1 MLGAEPD
8 PSFVTTE
15 NPVDMRL
22 AAAANATSGPED
34 PTALLSADAERYDTR
49 WTMDRQATL
58 AALDPQARKS
68 LEALSAM
75 REAQIM
81 AFAQLRPAESAQ
93 GARSYNGENGT
104 TAIVIDRTMGRD
116 ATELWALLYEN
127 STVNVN
133 VAAVASGAAGANASC
148 PPSDAAVLDVSFEAP
163 YDERVFVDAS
173 LAEEGLGPDEA
184 LRDPD
189 TLDLYFVDVNAALRY
204 AYGRT
209 GAADAGHPLQIGI
222 FLKPGMYYQSVN
234 ASWDLPAVSFAAG
247 ARIWIRSLSGLRQG
261 TNSAEDTILTCG
273 GMGHAISLS
282 HASPLV
288 SFLGVS
294 IAKCGAVESST
305 RVDASRSGAAVS
317 VVGLKDIVFRNII
330 FARNGN
336 QNASA
341 DGRGGAVAL
350 FAGASAAFE
359 NCIFVQ
365 NDARRGG
372 GAVAVLDGSEARF
385 EGCVFSSNSAPI
397 GGAVLVSGA
406 RAASFLRTGFQR
418 NAAVP
423 PPEMEDDTIS
433 ASIAMT
439 SPAAVEKWLGG
450 AVAVQSAT
458 EAVRFDVAIFEG
470 NAAHFGA
477 AISAA
482 SRVVVTRS
490 QVSGS
495 NGGAVWVRSTEARL
509 ELTAFSGNE
518 NVMPLAAGA
527 VACSGAG
534 ASLSV
539 FASTFDDNW
548 GVYGGAAR
556 VFDGCRANTSLSA
569 FSRNVALA
577 GSGGAVMVGQAAD
590 PGSAVAST
598 WASFDQV
605 EFREN
610 VAGFQDEGQAAEF
623 EADPTLGSGGA
634 LALLAPLDGAVP
646 ISGCLFAKNR
656 AALGGGLFANAS
668 VRIDGDTIF
677 FSNEA
682 GFPWF
687 DAHAQREVQIGGGA
701 LLAFAAAPNHVGG
714 ALFALNKAHG
724 AFGGGLA
731 MLGGSLEIRGPRF
744 LSNAVLGPDSQ
755 GGGIFAQNTI
765 FLGDPR
771 FVAAGNSAEGTF
783 QNVYLLGS
791 GGSSGAANGT
801 ASGAAGVVKSCASC
815 SACQACEP
823 ATGRCKF
830 PADFEAW
837 CEAIG
842 GCSPETCP
850 FVSAG
855 TARFDETDGLRSIR
869 VELDAGPGAGA
880 GAGAASANVNGSCAS
895 FFVPDTLRILGEG
908 AYNLFLIFFLS
919 PETCPFVSA
928 GTARFDETDGLR
940 SIRVELD
947 AGPGAGAGAG
957 AASANVNGSCASFFV
972 PDTLRILGEGA
983 YNLFLIFL
991 QRTITHSIST
1001 GTGELI
1007 VRLGGAFSVE
1017 PGAVLGLQ
1025 LDLLPQRFRSVSNSA
1040 VVEIEQTSIPV
1051 EQLKSQLAWTNRT
1064 LAAELGQRSG
1074 FAAFQTGP
1082 TPADASSSTI
1092 SPGAIVAI
1100 ALGSAAAVLAVV
1112 WGVLAWRRLS
1122 GYRSGPRRP
1131 ELDRDREQRPNAD
1144 VVLVLGETRD
1154 QSRRPPA
1161 GTATFFV

>member
-68 LEALSAM
+68 SKPSM

-104 TAIVIDRTMGRD
+104 TAIVIDRSVGSCPPDRKFAGALGRTKLPTL
-116 ATELWALLYEN
+116 ATCLAGAAPNQPSATADFDVAVCSIVVPVANAVQVSLPITKSGLYRFRAHDETAN
-127 STVNVN
+127 SPTSLAIDLRSDGSTVNVN

-247 ARIWIRSLSGLRQG
+247 ARIW
-261 TNSAEDTILTCG
+261 G
-273 GMGHAISLS
+273 GHYSDVRRHGPRDLPLARL
-282 HASPLV
+282 ALV

-406 RAASFLRTGFQR
+406 ARQERGGPSAGDGGRHHFRLDR
-418 NAAVP
+418 
-423 PPEMEDDTIS
+423 DDE
-433 ASIAMT
+433 
-439 SPAAVEKWLGG
+439 PAAVEKWLGG

-470 NAAHFGA
+470 NAAHFGT

-548 GVYGGAAR
+548 GCTAAR
-556 VFDGCRANTSLSA
+556 LGSSTG
-569 FSRNVALA
+569 NVALA

-908 AYNLFLIFFLS
+908 AYNLFLIF
-919 PETCPFVSA
+919 
-928 GTARFDETDGLR
+928 
-940 SIRVELD
+940 
-947 AGPGAGAGAG
+947 
-957 AASANVNGSCASFFV
+957 
-972 PDTLRILGEGA
+972 
-983 YNLFLIFL
+983 L

>member
-58 AALDPQARKS
+58 AALEPQARKS

-104 TAIVIDRTMGRD
+104 TAIVIDRSVGSCPPDRKFAGALGRTKLPTLATCLAGAAPNQPSATADFDVAVCSIVVPVANAVQVSLPITKSGLYRFRAHDETANSPTSLAIDLRSDGSCAPIACSRPSPGD

-148 PPSDAAVLDVSFEAP
+148 PPSDAAVLDVSF
-163 YDERVFVDAS
+163 
-173 LAEEGLGPDEA
+173 EA

-397 GGAVLVSGA
+397 AAPFWCPAPARRPSCGRVS
-406 RAASFLRTGFQR
+406 R

-548 GVYGGAAR
+548 GCTAAR
-556 VFDGCRANTSLSA
+556 LGSSTG
-569 FSRNVALA
+569 NVALA
-577 GSGGAVMVGQAAD
+577 
-590 PGSAVAST
+590 
-598 WASFDQV
+598 
-605 EFREN
+605 
-610 VAGFQDEGQAAEF
+610 GQAAEF

-755 GGGIFAQNTI
+755 GGG
-765 FLGDPR
+765 
-771 FVAAGNSAEGTF
+771 
-783 QNVYLLGS
+783 
-791 GGSSGAANGT
+791 
-801 ASGAAGVVKSCASC
+801 
-815 SACQACEP
+815 
-823 ATGRCKF
+823 
-830 PADFEAW
+830 
-837 CEAIG
+837 
-842 GCSPETCP
+842 
-850 FVSAG
+850 
-855 TARFDETDGLRSIR
+855 AR
-869 VELDAGPGAGA
+869 A
-880 GAGAASANVNGSCAS
+880 
-895 FFVPDTLRILGEG
+895 
-908 AYNLFLIFFLS
+908 
-919 PETCPFVSA
+919 
-928 GTARFDETDGLR
+928 
-940 SIRVELD
+940 
-947 AGPGAGAGAG
+947 
-957 AASANVNGSCASFFV
+957 
-972 PDTLRILGEGA
+972 
-983 YNLFLIFL
+983 
-991 QRTITHSIST
+991 
-1001 GTGELI
+1001 
-1007 VRLGGAFSVE
+1007 
-1017 PGAVLGLQ
+1017 
-1025 LDLLPQRFRSVSNSA
+1025 
-1040 VVEIEQTSIPV
+1040 
-1051 EQLKSQLAWTNRT
+1051 
-1064 LAAELGQRSG
+1064 
-1074 FAAFQTGP
+1074 
-1082 TPADASSSTI
+1082 
-1092 SPGAIVAI
+1092 
-1100 ALGSAAAVLAVV
+1100 
-1112 WGVLAWRRLS
+1112 
-1122 GYRSGPRRP
+1122 
-1131 ELDRDREQRPNAD
+1131 
-1144 VVLVLGETRD
+1144 
-1154 QSRRPPA
+1154 RPPRHPA
-1161 GTATFFV
+1161 LPISH